1 MTAALVPHEEAWPR
15 TVAGVQG
22 QEGKREDGFVCG
34 TDGSGW
40 QIGVGS
46 RKMGSRSLGSSYRVV
61 GCKKRVFM
69 FVSEGANCLHPIP
82 QHPRPVLT
90 RNTPQREHMCCYF

>member
-1 MTAALVPHEEAWPR
+1 MRRRGPGQWLGFRDRKAKERMGLCVALM
-15 TVAGVQG
+15 GL
-22 QEGKREDGFVCG
+22 DGR
-34 TDGSGW
+34 
-40 QIGVGS
+40 IGVGS
-46 RKMGSRSLGSSYRVV
+46 RKMGTRSLGSSYRVV

-82 QHPRPVLT
+82 QHPRPMLT

>member
-40 QIGVGS
+40 QIGVEQEDG
-46 RKMGSRSLGSSYRVV
+46 
-61 GCKKRVFM
+61 
-69 FVSEGANCLHPIP
+69 
-82 QHPRPVLT
+82 
-90 RNTPQREHMCCYF
+90 